1 MIASAA
7 FDKTIQQFE
16 AKPKDAEKLLDKIEA
31 EHELLLDI
39 LVGSNAE
46 SLTDDEAD
54 YLIFLFAAL
63 FETFQREVGIKEYTQ
78 KQIEEAEEKAWEI
91 INEKKDFNSSV
102 ARLYELSEEKDAVEF
117 IELSLGPDDENE
129 YNITDT
135 GRVIMLA
142 VMAGELMVFTD
153 GVN

>member
-7 FDKTIQQFE
+7 FDQTIIQFE
-16 AKPKDAEKLLDKIEA
+16 NKPKEAERLLDKIEA

-39 LVGSNAE
+39 LVGTNAE

-63 FETFQREVGIKEYTQ
+63 FETIRREKGIKEYDQ
-78 KQIEEAEEKAWEI
+78 KQIEDAEEKAWEI
-91 INEKKDFNSSV
+91 INEQKDFEKSV
-102 ARLYELSEEKDAVEF
+102 EKLYEISEEKDAVEF

-135 GRVIMLA
+135 GRLIMLA
-142 VMAGELMVFTD
+142 VLAGELMVFTD
-153 GVN
+153 